1 MVSPGKLKIYAIV
14 AGIFVLGAGAG
25 GAAGYAVAGKKVAE
39 LLREERSG
47 LSEVRR
53 FEGLA
58 SELDL
63 NREQR
68 GKVRAIME
76 RHRDQNRQLSQ
87 AMFEK
92 CGDELKELRSQV
104 DTEIRQVLDEKQRQ
118 RFSELMEKRGH
129 RFPLGGG
136 GPRMRKG
143 DRHGDRHK
151 DGD

>member
-39 LLREERSG
+39 LLREERPG

-58 SELDL
+58 SELD
-63 NREQR
+63 
-68 GKVRAIME
+68 
-76 RHRDQNRQLSQ
+76 QNRQLSR

-92 CGDELKELRSQV
+92 CGDELRELRSQV

-136 GPRMRKG
+136 GPRKRK
-143 DRHGDRHK
+143 GDRHK

>member
-1 MVSPGKLKIYAIV
+1 MVSPGKLKLYAIV

-25 GAAGYAVAGKKVAE
+25 GAAGYAVASKKVAQ
-39 LLREERSG
+39 LLREERPG

-53 FEGLA
+53 FESLA

-68 GKVRAIME
+68 DKVRSIME

-87 AMFEK
+87 AMFDK
-92 CGDELKELRSQV
+92 CGDDLKELRNQV
-104 DTEIRQVLDEKQRQ
+104 DTEIGQVLDEKQRQ
-118 RFSELMEKRGH
+118 RFAELMEKRRH

-136 GPRMRKG
+136 GGRKRKG
-143 DRHGDRHK
+143 DWHK

>member
-14 AGIFVLGAGAG
+14 TGIFVLGAGAG
-25 GAAGYAVAGKKVAE
+25 GAAGYAVASKKVAQ
-39 LLREERSG
+39 LLREERPG

-53 FEGLA
+53 FESLA

-68 GKVRAIME
+68 DQVRGIME

-92 CGDELKELRSQV
+92 CGGELKELRQRV

-118 RFSELMEKRGH
+118 RFAELIEKRGH

-136 GPRMRKG
+136 GPRKRRGEKNN
-143 DRHGDRHK
+143 DD
-151 DGD
+151 